1 MKKSLLAVIIGYS
14 LLFSVSAQQG
24 PPVPAK
30 PQAPVEGNE
39 QVVRITTNLV
49 QVDATVTDR
58 RGQQVTDLKPE
69 DFEILEDGHPQQIKA
84 FSYVAASAETVT
96 PANTAREKVDKT
108 APPQPPEQL
117 RPEQVRR
124 SIALVVDDLGLSFE
138 SVYYVRNA
146 IKKFVDEQMK
156 SGDMVAIIRTGAGV
170 GALQQFTT
178 DKQLLH
184 AAIDRIKW
192 NAYGRSGIHA
202 FGNIGDDAFYTEPRD
217 SNRGTYTSTGE
228 ISKKAS
234 PEVRETADKSS
245 FNDYKD
251 QVFTVGTLGA
261 LNYVVRGLR
270 ELPGRKSA
278 VLLTD
283 SLNLFNASGGENY
296 RTLDALRRLVDLA
309 NRSSVVF
316 YTIDPKGL
324 PTINDTVSDSLVGK
338 TEGNLSGEVAATGL
352 SGSRVMQDLMSRSL
366 EIEEAQNGMNY
377 LANQTGGFLVKNN
390 NDIALGIRR
399 VLDQKG
405 YYLIG
410 YRPDESTFDPVK
422 GRRTFHKIE
431 VRVKRPGLF
440 VRTRSGF
447 YGFNTE
453 TAHQVYRTKEQQLLA
468 ALTSPFASGGLDLRL
483 TSVFLNDTTY
493 GSFVRSFIHVSGDSL
508 TFSTEADGLRKAT
521 VDVAAVTFDD
531 SGLVVDQ
538 RFRTETVAV
547 RGDEYKAALRD
558 GLTFG
563 INLPVKKPGAFQLRI
578 AVRDAA
584 TERVGSANK
593 FISVPDLGKNRLTL
607 SGLYVAGNRTQQSA
621 NASQNSATAQ
631 AADASKELAELDSQA
646 SPAVRRFRRGM
657 IIDYGCEAYNARID
671 STTGRPQLT
680 MLVRLFRDN
689 QQVFASQSLNVM
701 GQPAAKRVVAM
712 GHLQLGQNLAAGDY
726 ILQIIVTDVAAK
738 NKPRVASQWIPF
750 EIE

>member
-146 IKKFVDEQMK
+146 IKKFVDQQMK
-156 SGDMVAIIRTGAGV
+156 PGDLVAIIRTGAGV

-178 DKQLLH
+178 DKQLLY

-192 NAYGRSGIHA
+192 NAYGRSGIRA
-202 FGNIGDDAFYTEPRD
+202 FGNIGDDAYYTESRD
-217 SNRGTYTSTGE
+217 SRRGIYTSTE
-228 ISKKAS
+228 VDKKVG
-234 PEVRETADKSS
+234 PEAREAADKGQ

-270 ELPGRKSA
+270 DLPGRKSA
-278 VLLTD
+278 VLFTN
-283 SLNLFNASGGENY
+283 SLNLFKATGGENY

-316 YTIDPKGL
+316 YTIDPRGL
-324 PTINDTVSDSLVGK
+324 PTINDTVSNSLVG
-338 TEGNLSGEVAATGL
+338 NSGADSRIGGGDVTSTGL
-352 SGSRVMQDLMSRSL
+352 PGNKIMQDLMSRSL

-431 VRVKRPGLF
+431 LRV
-440 VRTRSGF
+440 
-447 YGFNTE
+447 
-453 TAHQVYRTKEQQLLA
+453 
-468 ALTSPFASGGLDLRL
+468 
-483 TSVFLNDTTY
+483 
-493 GSFVRSFIHVSGDSL
+493 
-508 TFSTEADGLRKAT
+508 
-521 VDVAAVTFDD
+521 
-531 SGLVVDQ
+531 
-538 RFRTETVAV
+538 
-547 RGDEYKAALRD
+547 
-558 GLTFG
+558 
-563 INLPVKKPGAFQLRI
+563 
-578 AVRDAA
+578 
-584 TERVGSANK
+584 
-593 FISVPDLGKNRLTL
+593 
-607 SGLYVAGNRTQQSA
+607 
-621 NASQNSATAQ
+621 
-631 AADASKELAELDSQA
+631 
-646 SPAVRRFRRGM
+646 
-657 IIDYGCEAYNARID
+657 
-671 STTGRPQLT
+671 
-680 MLVRLFRDN
+680 
-689 QQVFASQSLNVM
+689 
-701 GQPAAKRVVAM
+701 
-712 GHLQLGQNLAAGDY
+712 
-726 ILQIIVTDVAAK
+726 
-738 NKPRVASQWIPF
+738 
-750 EIE
+750 